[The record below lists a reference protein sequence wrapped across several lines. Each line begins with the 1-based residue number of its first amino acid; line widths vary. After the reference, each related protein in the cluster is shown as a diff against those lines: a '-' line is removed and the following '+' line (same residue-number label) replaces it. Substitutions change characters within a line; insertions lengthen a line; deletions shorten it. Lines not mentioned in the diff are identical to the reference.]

1 MRGWAGVLGG
11 FCEAGGDECEEK
23 QRGSGDAEGG
33 GDPERAVER
42 VPEGGDP
49 AGEGSGLRPVV
60 GVEEVLVIDAVMR
73 ADEEKIPGTPGQG
86 GRGDGCGES
95 AEQGPA
101 EAVCAGD
108 EEERGRKNEDGGGF
122 GEDHEAE
129 QEPDDGEQEGLR
141 ARGSAGQPQREEPG
155 EQEKTDQGWLENGE
169 AAEGV
174 EERAGDED
182 GDSQESDPVR
192 GPECGRHR

>member
-108 EEERGRKNEDGGGF
+108 EEERGRKNEDGGGLVRTMRQSKSPMT
-122 GEDHEAE
+122 AS
-129 QEPDDGEQEGLR
+129 R
-141 ARGSAGQPQREEPG
+141 NVCARGDARGRRLARGAGERRNRS
-155 EQEKTDQGWLENGE
+155 GWLENGE

-174 EERAGDED
+174 
-182 GDSQESDPVR
+182 
-192 GPECGRHR
+192 